1 MKIVNLL
8 YDQAF
13 KYLMDNEELAK
24 IVISIILEEKI
35 ISLQVKSV
43 ETPMITV
50 DGIDISRYDFKA
62 ILRNENNVDKE
73 VLIEVQKY
81 KSPNPVARFR
91 TYLAQNYMKEEIV
104 INKKGKEVKK
114 MLPIIAIYIL
124 GFDLPEYDTCVI
136 KMDPRAYDVINKK
149 FIETKKTSR
158 IVDLLTHKT
167 YFLIAA
173 EKPDYVSTNTR
184 LEKFLNLFNQKLIG
198 DEADILIDIDNEN
211 SKDDN
216 ELEKIINYLN
226 KATLDQLLI
235 RKLKYESEHENAI
248 KDLIT
253 ELSETKQREE
263 EAKQR
268 EENERKQKKEAE
280 QREENERK
288 QKKEAEQREKDAKI
302 KLAKKMKE
310 YKIQIAEIILETGF
324 SKEEI
329 EKL

>member
-24 IVISIILEEKI
+24 IVISIILEEKV
-35 ISLQVKSV
+35 ISLQVKSI
-43 ETPMITV
+43 ETPMLTI

-62 ILRNENNVDKE
+62 ILRNENNEDKE

-81 KSPNPVARFR
+81 RYPDPVARFR

-104 INKKGKEVKK
+104 INKNGKEVKK

-124 GFDLPEYDTCVI
+124 GFDLPEYNTRVI
-136 KMDPRAYDVINKK
+136 KLDPRVYDVINKK
-149 FIETKKTSR
+149 YIEVEKTSR
-158 IVDLLTHKT
+158 FVDLLTHKT

-184 LEKFLNLFNQKLIG
+184 LERFLDLFNQKLIG
-198 DEADILIDIDNEN
+198 DDANILIDIDEEN
-211 SKDDN
+211 SKEDI
-216 ELEKIINYLN
+216 EMEKIINYLN

-248 KDLIT
+248 KDLVT
-253 ELSETKQREE
+253 ELSQTKQRETE
-263 EAKQR
+263 AKQRETEAKQR
-268 EENERKQKKEAE
+268 EENERKQK
-280 QREENERK
+280 EEV
-288 QKKEAEQREKDAKI
+288 KI

-310 YKIQIAEIILETGF
+310 YKVPIEEIILETGF
-324 SKEEI
+324 SKGEI
-329 EKL
+329 DKL